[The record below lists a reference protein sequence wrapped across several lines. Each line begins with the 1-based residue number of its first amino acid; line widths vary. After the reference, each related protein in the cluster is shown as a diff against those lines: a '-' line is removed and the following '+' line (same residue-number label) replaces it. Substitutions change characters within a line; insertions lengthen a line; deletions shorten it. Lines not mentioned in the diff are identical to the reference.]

1 MNQSIRYARYRER
14 ATDQGLVKVC
24 VWIPATDRGALLNE
38 AQRMRNYDRANVKE
52 VVHMVG
58 RVETAYVRGHFHD
71 LTRADL
77 LQVIDT
83 LLTPPQ
89 QPGAAPQPHRR

>member
-14 ATDQGLVKVC
+14 AVDQGLDKVC

-38 AQRMRNYDRANVKE
+38 AQRMRNYDRAYVKE
-52 VVHMVG
+52 LVHRVG
-58 RVETAYVRGHFHD
+58 RVETAYLRAHFHD

-77 LQVIDT
+77 LQVIDA
-83 LLTPPQ
+83 LMSA
-89 QPGAAPQPHRR
+89 GK